1 MRNIHEVFTE
11 VGDEKSIN
19 RKVQLLKDNDSPGV
33 RSVLRGTFD
42 KRLKWLLP
50 DTVPP
55 YEKTEEVDWNECKF
69 KLENAATTSFFYYVE
84 FNGRIPNEARKMNKV
99 QRERLFIEMIEKLH
113 EDEVK
118 LVFSMLQRKLPYKG
132 LTARVAN
139 KAFPGLIPEEFE

>member
-19 RKVQLLKDNDSPGV
+19 KKVQLLKDNDSPGV

-55 YEKTEEVDWNECKF
+55 YEKTEEVDCNECKF
-69 KLENAATTSFFYYVE
+69 KLENAATTSLFYYV
-84 FNGRIPNEARKMNKV
+84 
-99 QRERLFIEMIEKLH
+99 
-113 EDEVK
+113 
-118 LVFSMLQRKLPYKG
+118 
-132 LTARVAN
+132 
-139 KAFPGLIPEEFE
+139 